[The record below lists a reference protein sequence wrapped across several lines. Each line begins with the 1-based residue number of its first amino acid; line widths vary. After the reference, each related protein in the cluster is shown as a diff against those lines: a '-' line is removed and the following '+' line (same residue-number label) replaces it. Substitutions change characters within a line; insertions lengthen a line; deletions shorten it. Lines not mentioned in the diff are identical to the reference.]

1 MTLSFVDLVRLQE
14 CSDFP
19 AVAGPRSD
27 RRDCPAAIVTA
38 LRAVGRRAGS
48 FLPGLGAGR
57 DLLQPRPLHF
67 RENEHPDG
75 RHLRGP
81 P

>member
-1 MTLSFVDLVRLQE
+1 MTIEHRLRTSE
-14 CSDFP
+14 GSDFP

-27 RRDCPAAIVTA
+27 RDRSPSIVTA
-38 LRAVGRRAGS
+38 LRAVGRRVGF
-48 FLPGLGAGR
+48 FLPRLGAGR

-67 RENEHPDG
+67 GGDDHPDG